1 MDGKKRI
8 VALSLALVAVA
19 ARRFELQP
27 ETLALLFDLVEA
39 VLVLGLGTHAA
50 GAVAKARKAARLAG
64 KLGAAL
70 LVASCASVD
79 LEGCVLQ
86 VSKSDASRD
95 RLVCGRHEPIKVPR
109 LDPVLR
115 ACVLSA
121 PALPVTP

>member
-8 VALSLALVAVA
+8 VSLSLALVAVA
-19 ARRFELQP
+19 ARRLDLQP
-27 ETLALLFDLVEA
+27 DDLALLLDVVEA
-39 VLVLGLGTHAA
+39 VLVLGLGLHAT

-70 LVASCASVD
+70 VLASCATVD
-79 LEGCVLQ
+79 LEGCTLR

-95 RLVCGRHEPIKVPR
+95 RLVCEEHDPIKVPR

-115 ACVLSA
+115 QCVLSA
-121 PALPVTP
+121 PAPPVTP